1 MGNVRTVTR
10 NLGMEKGKQTNGQT
24 NDLLFELKL
33 FMIFIFV
40 FENCQNSFLWVP
52 RFAPFWS
59 AKHLNFGDE
68 SREVRIL
75 SRSIQE
81 TYTLT
86 KVKKPGFTF
95 FYQVENQICSMSW
108 CTTRENLFPVLFSE
122 NSSLCHFSIKAG
134 FSSIPTN
141 R

>member
-1 MGNVRTVTR
+1 
-10 NLGMEKGKQTNGQT
+10 
-24 NDLLFELKL
+24 
-33 FMIFIFV
+33 MIFIFV

-86 KVKKPGFTF
+86 KVKN
-95 FYQVENQICSMSW
+95 QV
-108 CTTRENLFPVLFSE
+108 LP
-122 NSSLCHFSIKAG
+122 FSIKLRTKFVRCHG
-134 FSSIPTN
+134 VQHVKICFLFYSVKILRYVTFLSKLDFHQFQRIDEKQVSN
-141 R
+141 RHSFGD